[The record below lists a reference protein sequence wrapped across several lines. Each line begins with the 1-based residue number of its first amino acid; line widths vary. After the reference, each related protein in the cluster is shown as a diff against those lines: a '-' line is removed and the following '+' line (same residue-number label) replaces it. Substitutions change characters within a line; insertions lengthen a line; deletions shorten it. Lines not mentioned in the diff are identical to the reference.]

1 MQILPNMRKRIFIII
16 CLVFTAYCLHAQVL
30 YDSLTAFN
38 KIETFKLVAVNQQ
51 KNTFIHLNDKSL
63 SLFIFLSPE
72 CPLCQNYTKIINQLQ
87 EQFKTQVAIYGI
99 VPGKAYT
106 LKELTAFRD
115 KYLTTF
121 NILIDTKK
129 LLTQYLN
136 ATVTP
141 QAILLDS
148 KGNLIYTGAIDDWAQ
163 GQSKKK
169 IKASQ
174 HYVKDAIQQ
183 SLQSADITIKKTTA
197 YGCKINDF

>member
-1 MQILPNMRKRIFIII
+1 MQILANMRKRIFIII
-16 CLVFTAYCLHAQVL
+16 GLFFTAYCLHAQVS
-30 YDSLTAFN
+30 YDSLTSFN
-38 KIETFKLVAVNQQ
+38 KIETFKLVATNQQ
-51 KNTFIHLNDKSL
+51 KNTFIHLGDKPL

-99 VPGKAYT
+99 VPGNTYT
-106 LKELTAFRD
+106 LKELSAFRD
-115 KYLTTF
+115 KYLITF
-121 NILIDTKK
+121 NLLIDTKK

-136 ATVTP
+136 ASVTP

-163 GQSKKK
+163 GQGKTK
-169 IKASQ
+169 IKTSQ
-174 HYVKDAIQQ
+174 HYVNNAIQQ

>member
-16 CLVFTAYCLHAQVL
+16 CLVFTAYCLYAQVL
-30 YDSLTAFN
+30 YDSLTSFN

-99 VPGKAYT
+99 VPGNAYT
-106 LKELTAFRD
+106 SKELLTFSD

-121 NILIDTKK
+121 NILIDTKQ
-129 LLTQYLN
+129 LLTRYLN

-163 GQSKKK
+163 GQGKKK
-169 IKASQ
+169 INASQ
-174 HYVKDAIQQ
+174 HYIKDAIQQ
-183 SLQSADITIKKTTA
+183 SLQSADVTIKKTTA